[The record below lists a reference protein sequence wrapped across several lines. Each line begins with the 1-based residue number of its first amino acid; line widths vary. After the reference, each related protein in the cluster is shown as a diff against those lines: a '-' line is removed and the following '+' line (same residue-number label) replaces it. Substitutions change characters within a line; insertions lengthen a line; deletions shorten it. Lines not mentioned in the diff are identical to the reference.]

1 MDVPR
6 GMLVGTLHI
15 FDKHF
20 DQLDKVKFEQRYETN
35 IYLAKIVDT
44 KKGVLQLQ
52 TKWFPLHIVL
62 IHFSTTRLQLK
73 CIIFVY
79 THRQGWYIVHSV
91 NISTYLTT
99 ATQLF

>member
-6 GMLVGTLHI
+6 GMLVGTVTPYLLY
-15 FDKHF
+15 KHF

-52 TKWFPLHIVL
+52 TK
-62 IHFSTTRLQLK
+62 
-73 CIIFVY
+73 
-79 THRQGWYIVHSV
+79 
-91 NISTYLTT
+91 
-99 ATQLF
+99 

>member
-15 FDKHF
+15 FYKHF

-44 KKGVLQLQ
+44 KK
-52 TKWFPLHIVL
+52 
-62 IHFSTTRLQLK
+62 K
-73 CIIFVY
+73 CVATSNQVISF
-79 THRQGWYIVHSV
+79 TCRSHSFL
-91 NISTYLTT
+91 NN
-99 ATQLF
+99 

>member
-52 TKWFPLHIVL
+52 TK
-62 IHFSTTRLQLK
+62 
-73 CIIFVY
+73 
-79 THRQGWYIVHSV
+79 
-91 NISTYLTT
+91 
-99 ATQLF
+99 